1 MNLYLPLK
9 RPVWVESFSSAL
21 QLSHLEQV
29 DVSTASAG
37 KSGKDD
43 RGCHRGPGLVCLP
56 PTHIPVT
63 RIRSRGFGVTAYT
76 I

>member
-9 RPVWVESFSSAL
+9 NPVWDESFSSAL

-37 KSGKDD
+37 KSGKDH
-43 RGCHRGPGLVCLP
+43 RGCH
-56 PTHIPVT
+56 
-63 RIRSRGFGVTAYT
+63 
-76 I
+76 